1 MSEPATKQDVK
12 DAVSELKQWI
22 LEREVTTIRWAVGL
36 FLGIQLSYFALT
48 LGVVYFAVAHR

>member
-1 MSEPATKQDVK
+1 MNEAATKQDLK
-12 DAVSELKQWI
+12 DAIAELRQWM

-36 FLGIQLSYFALT
+36 FFAIQLSYFALT